1 MLTLHVLGTSSAKP
15 AKDRSVSG
23 SFLNAPGGPILI
35 DCGEGMQ
42 QRIAAHDRWLR
53 SIGSNERTRMSKIR
67 AIFLTHGHLDHCW
80 GLLPMLHSMDKDSRT
95 SRLEIHGPTSNAAL
109 AWVKENPGEIPSE
122 DSGVHPGDLAIQFDW
137 WKKHGGKGA
146 FNFEIDWILHPIDE
160 IGLEGV
166 KIPNQ
171 SEIGIHAYLTD
182 HGIPSLA
189 YRFSTPELP
198 GRFDSEAA
206 RSDGHDEEMIR
217 SMASDVQNPGGYRGP
232 IRSSR
237 SILISGD
244 TTSNVPSFKRLND
257 QIDVIVHESTFDDS
271 LENEATSY
279 GHSTARDAATVASQI
294 NARLLC
300 LTHFSS
306 RFQEVSHLEDEARS
320 VHPDSYA
327 LEDGDRI
334 SIDSEGVIRLDRK
347 QSDCWHLIRE
357 VKKS

>member
-1 MLTLHVLGTSSAKP
+1 
-15 AKDRSVSG
+15 
-23 SFLNAPGGPILI
+23 
-35 DCGEGMQ
+35 
-42 QRIAAHDRWLR
+42 
-53 SIGSNERTRMSKIR
+53 
-67 AIFLTHGHLDHCW
+67 
-80 GLLPMLHSMDKDSRT
+80 
-95 SRLEIHGPTSNAAL
+95 
-109 AWVKENPGEIPSE
+109 
-122 DSGVHPGDLAIQFDW
+122 
-137 WKKHGGKGA
+137 
-146 FNFEIDWILHPIDE
+146 
-160 IGLEGV
+160 
-166 KIPNQ
+166 
-171 SEIGIHAYLTD
+171 
-182 HGIPSLA
+182 
-189 YRFSTPELP
+189 
-198 GRFDSEAA
+198 
-206 RSDGHDEEMIR
+206 MIR